1 MDEAAPDPNDD
12 QPASLAQAVAAQ
24 QEGHFDRA
32 AFPCRALLAAQPD
45 QVDAMQIL
53 GVVLARQGFFDE
65 ADALFGRALD
75 IAPRDPGLLFNHGNL
90 LSRTGRGDQ
99 AVARFR
105 AAIAAAPDHVEALHN
120 LGRLHQESGRLDPAL
135 TMFRRAVAVRPLYA
149 KGWSALATVLKSQG
163 AVEEAIECA
172 RRAIALNPRQTI
184 ARLTLASL
192 CRDTGAAAELIAQL
206 RAALEIEPDN
216 GPALA
221 HLVHQLQQAC
231 DWGELQAL
239 GARLD
244 RANDAALAAG
254 TVPPEPA
261 FANVARI
268 EDPANNLAIARGW
281 TGPLARIA
289 MLAPVTARAA
299 AGAPIRIAYL
309 SNDLQDHPVG
319 QLIAGLLARHDRSR
333 FHVSA
338 YSWGRDD
345 GSATRAQI
353 RNAVDSFV
361 DIAGLD
367 HQAAARRIRKDGIEL
382 LIDLKGHTQGQRLEI
397 MAARPA
403 PVQAT
408 FLAFPGSS
416 GAGFIDYIIADRI
429 VLPPEH
435 RPHYTEHPVWLPH
448 CYLPAIASGPVADA
462 GTRADWDLPA
472 EAPVLASF
480 NNGYKI
486 EPVLFDAWME
496 VLTRISGAV
505 LWLHRYN
512 DLVAGNL
519 RREAVSRHVD
529 PARLVFADRPDRAVH
544 LARLSHADLALDT
557 RIFNGHATT
566 IDALAAGLPVIALR
580 GRHFASRVAA
590 SALAAA
596 GLDELVTETVADYV
610 ERSVSLL
617 SDRARLGALR
627 RRLCDGREKLPLFD
641 AAGYAR
647 AFDAALIAMAERY
660 RAGQAPGPIELRENG
675 TP

>member
-1 MDEAAPDPNDD
+1 
-12 QPASLAQAVAAQ
+12 
-24 QEGHFDRA
+24 
-32 AFPCRALLAAQPD
+32 
-45 QVDAMQIL
+45 
-53 GVVLARQGFFDE
+53 
-65 ADALFGRALD
+65 
-75 IAPRDPGLLFNHGNL
+75 
-90 LSRTGRGDQ
+90 
-99 AVARFR
+99 
-105 AAIAAAPDHVEALHN
+105 
-120 LGRLHQESGRLDPAL
+120 
-135 TMFRRAVAVRPLYA
+135 
-149 KGWSALATVLKSQG
+149 
-163 AVEEAIECA
+163 A
-172 RRAIALNPRQTI
+172 RRAIALIPRLTI
-184 ARLTLASL
+184 AGLTLACL
-192 CRDTGAAAELIAQL
+192 CRDTGAAAEAIAQL
-206 RAALEIEPDN
+206 RAALEIEPDH

-231 DWGELQAL
+231 DWAELEHL

-244 RANDAALAAG
+244 RANEAALAAG

-261 FANVARI
+261 FANLARI
-268 EDPANNLAIARGW
+268 EDPANNLAVARGW

-289 MLAPVTARAA
+289 MLAPITIRAA
-299 AGAPIRIAYL
+299 AGASIRIAYL

-319 QLIAGLLARHDRSR
+319 QLVAGLLARHDRNR
-333 FHVSA
+333 LHVSI
-338 YSWGRDD
+338 YSWGQDD

-353 RNAVDSFV
+353 RGAVDSFV

-416 GAGFIDYIIADRI
+416 GAGFIDYIVADRI

-435 RPHYTEHPVWLPH
+435 RAYYTEQPVWLPH
-448 CYLPAIASGPVADA
+448 CYLPAIAPEPTADA
-462 GTRADWDLPA
+462 GTRADWGLPA
-472 EAPVLASF
+472 DAPVLASF

-486 EPVLFDAWME
+486 EPVLFDAWMAILAR
-496 VLTRISGAV
+496 VSGAV

-519 RREAVSRHVD
+519 RREAVLRDID
-529 PARLVFADRPDRAVH
+529 PARLVFADRPDRAIH

-566 IDALAAGLPVIALR
+566 IDTLAAGVPVIALR
-580 GRHFASRVAA
+580 GRHFASRVTA
-590 SALAAA
+590 SALEAA
-596 GLDELVTETVADYV
+596 GLEELVTETIAEYV

-617 SDRARLGALR
+617 TERTHLGSLR
-627 RRLCDGREKLPLFD
+627 RRLRGERERLPLFD

-660 RAGQAPGPIELRENG
+660 RAGQKPGAIELRANDAS
-675 TP
+675 

>member
-1 MDEAAPDPNDD
+1 MDEPAQDPHAGE
-12 QPASLAQAVAAQ
+12 PASLAQALAAQ
-24 QEGHFDRA
+24 QAGELERA
-32 AFPCRALLAAQPD
+32 AELCRALLAAEPE

-90 LSRTGRGDQ
+90 LSRIGRGDE

-120 LGRLHQESGRLDPAL
+120 LGRLHQEAGRLDPAL
-135 TMFRRAVAVRPLYA
+135 TLFRRAVAVRPLYA

-163 AVEEAIECA
+163 TTDEAIECA
-172 RRAIALNPRQTI
+172 RRAIALNPRQAV

-192 CRDTGAAAELIAQL
+192 CRDTGAAAEAIVQL
-206 RAALEIEPDN
+206 RAVLEIEPDN
-216 GPALA
+216 GTALA

-231 DWGELQAL
+231 DWRELPEL
-239 GARLD
+239 GTRLD
-244 RANDAALAAG
+244 QANDAALAAG

-261 FANVARI
+261 FANLARI
-268 EDPANNLAIARGW
+268 EDPADNLVIARGW
-281 TGPLARIA
+281 MRPLTRLPP
-289 MLAPVTARAA
+289 LAPVAARVA
-299 AGAPIRIAYL
+299 AGAPIRIGYL

-319 QLIAGLLARHDRSR
+319 QLIAGLLARHDRKR
-333 FHVSA
+333 LHVSA
-338 YSWGRDD
+338 YSWGKDD

-353 RNAVDSFV
+353 RGAADSFV
-361 DIAGLD
+361 DIADLD

-382 LIDLKGHTQGQRLEI
+382 LIDLKGHTQGHRLEI

-403 PVQAT
+403 PIQAT

-416 GAGFIDYIIADRI
+416 GADFIDYIVADRI

-435 RPHYTEHPVWLPH
+435 RPYYCEQPVWLPH
-448 CYLPAIASGPVADA
+448 CYLPAIAPGPAADA
-462 GTRADWDLPA
+462 GTRADWGLPA
-472 EAPVLASF
+472 DAPVLASF

-486 EPVLFDAWME
+486 EPVLFDAWMTILAR
-496 VLTRISGAV
+496 VPGAV

-512 DLVAGNL
+512 DLVADNL
-519 RREAVSRHVD
+519 RREAAARHID
-529 PARLVFADRPDRAVH
+529 PARLMFADRPARATH

-566 IDALAAGLPVIALR
+566 IDALAAGVPVVALR

-590 SALAAA
+590 SALEAA
-596 GLDELVTETVADYV
+596 GLSELVAGTIADYV
-610 ERSVSLL
+610 ECSLSLL
-617 SDRARLGALR
+617 SERTHLDSLR
-627 RRLCDGREKLPLFD
+627 RRLREARETLPLFD

-647 AFDAALIAMAERY
+647 AFDAALVAMAERH
-660 RAGQAPGPIELRENG
+660 RAGRVPGAIELGAN
-675 TP
+675 